1 MSKSKGEKYFFPK
14 NEFHSKQEKEERC
27 KSDLHPQLA
36 AEGGRDFACSR
47 KGSGL
52 GDIPQV
58 FKLKQKVK
66 KINY

>member
-1 MSKSKGEKYFFPK
+1 MSKSKGKKYLFPK

-36 AEGGRDFACSR
+36 AERGKDFANSR
-47 KGSGL
+47 KGNGL
-52 GDIPQV
+52 GDTPQV